1 MPGPGQAVPLLR
13 QTDFKNSDGQTK
25 LRAVD
30 IVHSLTSLLARGGS
44 SEDEYTMQAV
54 NFAPG
59 DSQAHPDF
67 LAAIMR
73 ASETYSIVASQ
84 DIVDVRGLKLWA
96 KGLPVSAAL
105 QQRLLERK
113 LLNPIEACLMAEDG
127 VTPFYLLEMLKKFLD
142 SDHSMAHAL
151 RPWGTVL
158 EKQLKQIP
166 LHSVAQLLLTTVLA
180 TRPEAIEH
188 AVQAMALA
196 GGIAQSQSL
205 PVDVRLAMLGG
216 LLHDIGEAYIQPQ
229 YLDSDE
235 PLDLL
240 GHKHMMAHPRIAQLL
255 LEATTDYPTT
265 LYRAVGE
272 HHERANGSG
281 YPARLQGES
290 ISPLGMLLAAVE
302 TTMGVSPSPTAPLF
316 RASFALRVVPGEFP
330 SRYSSVVFNMA
341 RDAKEK
347 IPTNIRVPA
356 DALQHI
362 NATLEKARLTTQ
374 ALQSP
379 TGSKER
385 SAIVLLAEDRL
396 ARLRM
401 AWNALGVWG
410 LAPDQLTPQDHFE
423 MDLAWAELRLRLFE
437 LQRECMLLAER
448 LSEPEKTELTPI
460 WADLKVQHA

>member
-1 MPGPGQAVPLLR
+1 
-13 QTDFKNSDGQTK
+13 
-25 LRAVD
+25 
-30 IVHSLTSLLARGGS
+30 
-44 SEDEYTMQAV
+44 MQAV

-59 DSQAHPDF
+59 DSQADPDF
-67 LAAIMR
+67 LAAILR

-127 VTPFYLLEMLKKFLD
+127 VTPFYLAEQFQKFMD
-142 SDHSMAHAL
+142 SGHSMALAL
-151 RPWGTVL
+151 RPWATVL

-166 LHSVAQLLLTTVLA
+166 LHSVAQLLLTTALA
-180 TRPEAIEH
+180 TRPGAIEH

-196 GGIAQSQSL
+196 GGMAQAQSL

-229 YLDSDE
+229 YLDGQE
-235 PLDLL
+235 PLDLM
-240 GHKHMMAHPRIAQLL
+240 GYQHMMVHPRIAQLL
-255 LEATTDYPTT
+255 LDATTDYPAT
-265 LYRAVGE
+265 LCRAVGE

-281 YPARLQGES
+281 YPARLQGAD

-302 TTMGVSPSPTAPLF
+302 TTMGLSQSPTAPLF

-330 SRYSSVVFNMA
+330 SRFSSVVFNMA

-379 TGSKER
+379 TGSKAR
-385 SAIVLLAEDRL
+385 AAIVLLAEDRL

-423 MDLAWAELRLRLFE
+423 MDLAWSELRLRLFE
-437 LQRECMLLAER
+437 LQRECMLLAES

>member
-1 MPGPGQAVPLLR
+1 
-13 QTDFKNSDGQTK
+13 
-25 LRAVD
+25 
-30 IVHSLTSLLARGGS
+30 
-44 SEDEYTMQAV
+44 MQAV
-54 NFAPG
+54 NFSPG
-59 DSQAHPDF
+59 DSHADPDF

-127 VTPFYLLEMLKKFLD
+127 VTPFYLMEQLQKFLG

-166 LHSVAQLLLTTVLA
+166 LHSVAQLLLTTALA
-180 TRPEAIEH
+180 TRPGAIEH

-196 GGIAQSQSL
+196 GGMAQAQSL

-229 YLDSDE
+229 YLDGQE
-235 PLDLL
+235 PLDLM
-240 GHKHMMAHPRIAQLL
+240 GHQHMMVHPRIAQLL
-255 LEATTDYPTT
+255 LDATTDYPAT
-265 LYRAVGE
+265 LCRAVGE

-281 YPARLQGES
+281 YPARLQGED

-302 TTMGVSPSPTAPLF
+302 TTMGVSQSPTAPLF

-347 IPTNIRVPA
+347 IPTNIRVPS

-362 NATLEKARLTTQ
+362 NATLEKARLTTL

-379 TGSKER
+379 TGSKAR
-385 SAIVLLAEDRL
+385 AAIVLLAEDRL
-396 ARLRM
+396 HRLRM

-410 LAPDQLTPQDHFE
+410 LAPDELTPQDHFE
-423 MDLAWAELRLRLFE
+423 MDLAWGELRLRLFE
-437 LQRECMLLAER
+437 LQRECMLLAES

>member
-1 MPGPGQAVPLLR
+1 MPGPGQAVPLVR

-127 VTPFYLLEMLKKFLD
+127 VTPFYLLEMLKKFLE

-229 YLDSDE
+229 YLDGDE

-265 LYRAVGE
+265 LCRAVGE

-330 SRYSSVVFNMA
+330 SRYSSAVFNMA

-385 SAIVLLAEDRL
+385 AGIVLLAEDRL

-437 LQRECMLLAER
+437 LQRECMLLAES

>member
-1 MPGPGQAVPLLR
+1 
-13 QTDFKNSDGQTK
+13 
-25 LRAVD
+25 
-30 IVHSLTSLLARGGS
+30 
-44 SEDEYTMQAV
+44 MQAV
-54 NFAPG
+54 NFSPG
-59 DSQAHPDF
+59 DSQADPDF

-127 VTPFYLLEMLKKFLD
+127 VTPFYLMELLKKFLD

-166 LHSVAQLLLTTVLA
+166 LHSVAQLLLTTALA
-180 TRPEAIEH
+180 TRPGAIEH

-196 GGIAQSQSL
+196 GGMAQAQSL

-229 YLDSDE
+229 YLDGQE
-235 PLDLL
+235 PLDLM
-240 GHKHMMAHPRIAQLL
+240 GHQHLMVHPRIAQLL
-255 LEATTDYPTT
+255 LDATTDYPAT
-265 LYRAVGE
+265 LCRAVGE

-281 YPARLQGES
+281 YPARLQGED

-302 TTMGVSPSPTAPLF
+302 TTMGVSQSPTAPLF

-347 IPTNIRVPA
+347 IPTNIRVPS

-362 NATLEKARLTTQ
+362 NATLEKARLTTL

-385 SAIVLLAEDRL
+385 AAIVLLAEDRL

-423 MDLAWAELRLRLFE
+423 MDLAWGELRLRLFE
-437 LQRECMLLAER
+437 LQRECMLLAES
-448 LSEPEKTELTPI
+448 LSEPEKAELTPI
-460 WADLKVQHA
+460 WADLKVQPA

>member
-1 MPGPGQAVPLLR
+1 
-13 QTDFKNSDGQTK
+13 
-25 LRAVD
+25 
-30 IVHSLTSLLARGGS
+30 
-44 SEDEYTMQAV
+44 MQAV

-59 DSQAHPDF
+59 DSHADPEF
-67 LAAIMR
+67 LNAILK

-127 VTPFYLLEMLKKFLD
+127 VTPFYLMEQLQAFLD
-142 SDHSMAHAL
+142 SRHSLALGL
-151 RPWGTVL
+151 RPWGHVL

-166 LHSVAQLLLTTVLA
+166 LHSVAQLLLTTALA
-180 TRPEAIEH
+180 TRPGAIEH

-196 GGIAQSQSL
+196 GGMAQAQSL
-205 PVDVRLAMLGG
+205 PLDVRLAMLGG

-229 YLDSDE
+229 YLDGEE

-240 GHKHMMAHPRIAQLL
+240 GHQHMMVHPRIAQLL
-255 LEATTDYPTT
+255 LDATTDYPAT
-265 LYRAVGE
+265 LCRAVGE
-272 HHERANGSG
+272 HHERENGSG
-281 YPARLQGES
+281 YPARLQGEA

-302 TTMGVSPSPTAPLF
+302 TTMGVSQSPTAPLF
-316 RASFALRVVPGEFP
+316 RASFALRVVPGEYP

-347 IPTNIRVPA
+347 IPTNIRVPS
-356 DALQHI
+356 DALEHI
-362 NATLEKARLTTQ
+362 NATLEKARLATE

-385 SAIVLLAEDRL
+385 AAIVLLAEDRL

-410 LAPDQLTPQDHFE
+410 LAPEQLTPQDHFE
-423 MDLAWAELRLRLFE
+423 MDL
-437 LQRECMLLAER
+437 
-448 LSEPEKTELTPI
+448 
-460 WADLKVQHA
+460 

>member
-1 MPGPGQAVPLLR
+1 
-13 QTDFKNSDGQTK
+13 
-25 LRAVD
+25 
-30 IVHSLTSLLARGGS
+30 
-44 SEDEYTMQAV
+44 MQAV

-59 DSQAHPDF
+59 DSHADPEF
-67 LAAIMR
+67 LNAIIR

-84 DIVDVRGLKLWA
+84 DILDVRGLKLWA
-96 KGLPVSAAL
+96 KGLPVSAVL

-113 LLNPIEACLMAEDG
+113 LLNPIEACLMTEDG
-127 VTPFYLLEMLKKFLD
+127 ITPFYLVEQLQVFFD
-142 SDHSMAHAL
+142 SNHSMANAL
-151 RPWGTVL
+151 RPWGAQL
-158 EKQLKQIP
+158 EKHLKQIP
-166 LHSVAQLLLTTVLA
+166 LHSVAQLLLTTALA
-180 TRPEAIEH
+180 TRPGAIEH

-196 GGIAQSQSL
+196 GGMAQAQSL

-229 YLDSDE
+229 YLDGQE

-240 GHKHMMAHPRIAQLL
+240 GHQHMMVHPRIAQLL

-265 LYRAVGE
+265 LCRAVGE
-272 HHERANGSG
+272 HHERANGAG
-281 YPARLQGES
+281 YPARLRGDA

-302 TTMGVSPSPTAPLF
+302 TTMGVSQSPTAPLF

-341 RDAKEK
+341 RDAREK

-362 NATLEKARLTTQ
+362 NATLEKARLTTA

-385 SAIVLLAEDRL
+385 AAIVLLAEDRL
-396 ARLRM
+396 AHLRM

-410 LAPDQLTPQDHFE
+410 LAPDELTPQDHFE
-423 MDLAWAELRLRLFE
+423 MDLAWSELRTRLFE
-437 LQRECMLLAER
+437 LQRECMLLAES
-448 LSEPEKTELTPI
+448 LTELEKSELTPI
-460 WADLKVQHA
+460 WADLQVQHA

>member
-1 MPGPGQAVPLLR
+1 
-13 QTDFKNSDGQTK
+13 
-25 LRAVD
+25 
-30 IVHSLTSLLARGGS
+30 
-44 SEDEYTMQAV
+44 MQAV

-59 DSQAHPDF
+59 DSHADPDF
-67 LAAIMR
+67 LAAIVA

-127 VTPFYLLEMLKKFLD
+127 VTPFYLAEQLKNFLD
-142 SDHSMAHAL
+142 SNHSMAHAL
-151 RPWGTVL
+151 RPWGLML

-166 LHSVAQLLLTTVLA
+166 LHSVAQLLLTTALA
-180 TRPEAIEH
+180 TRPSAVAH
-188 AVQAMALA
+188 AVRAMALA
-196 GGIAQSQSL
+196 GGIAQAQSL

-229 YLDSDE
+229 YLNGQE
-235 PLDLL
+235 PLDLI
-240 GHKHMMAHPRIAQLL
+240 GHQHMMVHPRIAQLL

-265 LYRAVGE
+265 LCRAVGE

-281 YPARLQGES
+281 YPARLTGEA

-302 TTMGVSPSPTAPLF
+302 TTMGVAQAPSAPLT

-330 SRYSSVVFNMA
+330 SRYGSVVFNMA
-341 RDAKEK
+341 RDAKEVV
-347 IPTNIRVPA
+347 PTNVRVPH

-385 SAIVLLAEDRL
+385 AAIVLLAEDRL

-410 LAPDQLTPQDHFE
+410 VAPEDLTPQDHFE
-423 MDLAWAELRLRLFE
+423 MDLAWGELRLRLFE
-437 LQRECMLLAER
+437 LQRECMLLAES

-460 WADLKVQHA
+460 WADLQVQHA

>member
-1 MPGPGQAVPLLR
+1 MQA
-13 QTDFKNSDGQTK
+13 Q
-25 LRAVD
+25 
-30 IVHSLTSLLARGGS
+30 
-44 SEDEYTMQAV
+44 QAV

-59 DSQAHPDF
+59 DSQANPDF
-67 LAAIMR
+67 LAAIIR

-127 VTPFYLLEMLKKFLD
+127 VTHFYLMELLQKFLE
-142 SDHSMAHAL
+142 SDHSIAHAL
-151 RPWGTVL
+151 RPWSMLLTN
-158 EKQLKQIP
+158 QLKQIP
-166 LHSVAQLLLTTVLA
+166 LHSVAQLLLTTAMA
-180 TRPEAIEH
+180 TRPGALDH

-196 GGIAQSQSL
+196 GGMAQAQSL

-216 LLHDIGEAYIQPQ
+216 LLHDIGEVYIQPQ
-229 YLDSDE
+229 YLDGQE

-240 GHKHMMAHPRIAQLL
+240 GHMHMMAHPRIAQLL

-265 LYRAVGE
+265 LCRAVGE

-281 YPARLQGES
+281 YPARLQDQD

-302 TTMGVSPSPTAPLF
+302 TTMDISQSPTAPLF
-316 RASFALRVVPGEFP
+316 RASFALRVVPGEYP
-330 SRYSSVVFNMA
+330 SRFSSVVFNMA
-341 RDAKEK
+341 RDAREK
-347 IPTNIRVPA
+347 IPTNIRVPS
-356 DALQHI
+356 DALQQI
-362 NATLEKARLTTQ
+362 NATLEKARLTTE

-379 TGSKER
+379 HGSKER
-385 SAIVLLAEDRL
+385 AAIVLLAQDRL

-410 LAPDQLTPQDHFE
+410 LAPEQLTPQDHFE
-423 MDLAWAELRLRLFE
+423 MDLAWSELRLRLFE
-437 LQRECMLLAER
+437 LQRECMLLAES

-460 WADLKVQHA
+460 WADLQVQQA